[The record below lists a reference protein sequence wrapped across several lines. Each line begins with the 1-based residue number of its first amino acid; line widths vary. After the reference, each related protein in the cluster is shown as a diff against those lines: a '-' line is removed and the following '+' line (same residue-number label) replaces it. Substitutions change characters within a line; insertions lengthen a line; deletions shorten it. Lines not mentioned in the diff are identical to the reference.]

1 MPIMYR
7 ALLLSVAILGISSPS
22 FAQSV
27 PTFAT
32 GVVNIGSNVACR
44 NKARSKYFEL
54 GATSMSDSNSNSQ
67 WATINGMRTSVWCR
81 ETQAFIT
88 VAGFDTNAIVEL
100 RDEIQKA
107 Y

>member
-1 MPIMYR
+1 MIKQLVLGM
-7 ALLLSVAILGISSPS
+7 AILGIASPS

-27 PTFAT
+27 PTFAS
-32 GVVNIGSNVACR
+32 GVVNISSNVSCR

-54 GATSMSDSNSNSQ
+54 GATNMSDANANSQ
-67 WATINGMRTSVWCR
+67 WAIINGMRTNIWCR
-81 ETQAFIT
+81 ENQAYIT
-88 VAGFDTNAIVEL
+88 VAGFDVNAISEL

>member
-1 MPIMYR
+1 MIKQLVLGM
-7 ALLLSVAILGISSPS
+7 AILGVASPS

-32 GVVNIGSNVACR
+32 SVVNISSNVACR

-54 GATSMSDSNSNSQ
+54 SATNMSDPNNNSQ

-88 VAGFDTNAIVEL
+88 VAGFDVNAIVEL
-100 RDEIQKA
+100 RDELQKA

>member
-1 MPIMYR
+1 MIKQMVLGM
-7 ALLLSVAILGISSPS
+7 ALFGVASPS

-32 GVVNIGSNVACR
+32 GVVNISSNVACR

-54 GATSMSDSNSNSQ
+54 GATNMSDANANSQ

-81 ETQAFIT
+81 ETHAIIT
-88 VAGFDTNAIVEL
+88 VSGFDVSAITEL